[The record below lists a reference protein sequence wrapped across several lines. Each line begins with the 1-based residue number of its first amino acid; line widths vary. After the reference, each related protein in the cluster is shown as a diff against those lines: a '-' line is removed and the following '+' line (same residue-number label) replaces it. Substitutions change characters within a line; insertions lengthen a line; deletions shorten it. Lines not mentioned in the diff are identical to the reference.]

1 MTDAGFLFTVLQSGV
16 DTLLDYLSAHVLL
29 CLVPA
34 FFISG
39 AFNALIPNTTIL
51 KYMGGAAGRKMKAV
65 AYAFAALSGLVIE
78 VCSCTIL
85 PLFAGI
91 WKKGAGFGPAITFL
105 FAGPG
110 ITLLS
115 TPLEASILGVQFA
128 VVKLIL
134 SIVMAVAVG
143 VTMELIFREKPVASG
158 KPLAQPASTAEGSGR
173 KGYQSALFF
182 ASLILVMVAG
192 TAPIDLMM
200 KYALVATFAAI
211 TAIFAYRFYQ
221 RGEIEAWLRE
231 TLNFTKTIFP
241 ILLLGVFVSGILK
254 PIIPQELIAT
264 VAGENTLTANLA
276 AALFG
281 TIAYFPTLVEVPV
294 AKMFLDLGM
303 HQGPLMTYLLVD
315 PVVSLQTLFVV
326 NTIIGPKKTATY
338 AALLFAYGIL
348 GGYAYGLFV

>member
-1 MTDAGFLFTVLQSGV
+1 M
-16 DTLLDYLSAHVLL
+16 DYLSAHVLL

-39 AFNALIPNTTIL
+39 AFNALIPSATIY
-51 KYMGGAAGRKMKAV
+51 KYMGESINRTKKAI
-65 AYAFAALSGLVIE
+65 AYTFAAMSGLVIE

-115 TPLEASILGVQFA
+115 TPLEASILGIQFA
-128 VVKLIL
+128 VVKLVL
-134 SIVMAVAVG
+134 SIVMAIAIG
-143 VTMELIFREKPVASG
+143 VFMEMLFKDEPNSGMKPGLSIGEALQT
-158 KPLAQPASTAEGSGR
+158 KR
-173 KGYQSALFF
+173 KGYQPILFF
-182 ASLILVMVAG
+182 SALILVMVAG
-192 TAPIDLMM
+192 TAPIDLGL
-200 KYALVATFAAI
+200 KYVFVAALSLLTAAFAI
-211 TAIFAYRFYQ
+211 RFYE
-221 RGEIEAWLRE
+221 RGEIKAWLAE
-231 TLNFTKTIFP
+231 TLNFTKMIFP

-254 PIIPQELIAT
+254 PLIPQELIAGL
-264 VAGENTLTANLA
+264 AGQNTFIANLA

-315 PVVSLQTLFVV
+315 PVVSLQTLLVV
-326 NTIIGPKKTATY
+326 NTIIGPKKIMAY
-338 AALLFAYGIL
+338 AFLLFAFGML
-348 GGYAYGLFV
+348 GGYSYGLLVG